1 MFDRASTF
9 ELIFLLYAAF
19 RHCCF
24 VSSKQRTAQLQ
35 FGNRPGY
42 FRAAFGYCKNICATP
57 YMSWICQFHDLN
69 TNKYH
74 GEKNK
79 IKKKKTTGVTN
90 AFSNSFCSFQ
100 RLSKSLCSP
109 VSIPNMPGIY
119 HNTSDWYFIPPHFL
133 SITSERYEKALTKLP
148 LENICSE
155 TSIRTVHTYLWWLFW
170 IVSHVKN
177 IYILRHAWPYMS
189 SADVLYK

>member
-1 MFDRASTF
+1 MQHFATAV
-9 ELIFLLYAAF
+9 LFLLNKEQPS
-19 RHCCF
+19 CSLGTGQ
-24 VSSKQRTAQLQ
+24 VTSGLLLDTARISVQLLRCPESA
-35 FGNRPGY
+35 GS
-42 FRAAFGYCKNICATP
+42 TT
-57 YMSWICQFHDLN
+57 WIQIN
-69 TNKYH
+69 TTGK
-74 GEKNK
+74 KKK
-79 IKKKKTTGVTN
+79 IKKKTTGVTN